1 MHMKEIISPSGPDDI
16 GRLLREAR
24 PAPEPPTGFQN
35 AVWRRIE
42 RAEAPGRAEI
52 SGSWLEGLSGWL
64 LRPRFALSGMAA
76 MLLAGAVL
84 GALDAA
90 SVSKQAA
97 KDRYVATVSPHA
109 LRN

>member
-1 MHMKEIISPSGPDDI
+1 
-16 GRLLREAR
+16 
-24 PAPEPPTGFQN
+24 
-35 AVWRRIE
+35 
-42 RAEAPGRAEI
+42 
-52 SGSWLEGLSGWL
+52 
-64 LRPRFALSGMAA
+64 MAA